1 MKIKFTLLKIRKKL
15 NLGKHQR
22 KKNPCK
28 NLLFFLNKRNQ
39 WQKFQVNRSNF
50 RHWSLKG
57 FKIGPC
63 YGWTLLWSDFVM
75 FGLCYGGPGYV
86 RNLLYFYLAVVGPY
100 YNSLIMV
107 EPCYDSLIKV
117 EPCYDSTH
125 NGRTLLWQ
133 VKTSNANCSLTTI
146 KGFFRC
152 KVKVGHNGS

>member
-1 MKIKFTLLKIRKKL
+1 MANTR
-15 NLGKHQR
+15 GKEIHA
-22 KKNPCK
+22 KTFY
-28 NLLFFLNKRNQ
+28 FFLNKRNQ

-86 RNLLYFYLAVVGPY
+86 RNLLYFYLAVVGPC
-100 YNSLIMV
+100 YNSLIMVAPCDDSLIMVELCYDSLIMV
-107 EPCYDSLIKV
+107 EPCFGKTLLWLNIAVV

-125 NGRTLLWQ
+125 NGRTLLW
-133 VKTSNANCSLTTI
+133 
-146 KGFFRC
+146 
-152 KVKVGHNGS
+152 